1 MSIDTIIR
9 LSFLKSVQHSFNSET
24 QTSPPDFTRQAIYLT
39 PFSCKSDCV
48 HECIFYTYTTDNQY
62 THTHTRIRRI
72 SPFH

>member
-1 MSIDTIIR
+1 MSIDTILR

-48 HECIFYTYTTDNQY
+48 HECIFYT
-62 THTHTRIRRI
+62 
-72 SPFH
+72 